1 MRALLVLCCSLALSI
16 AAPQNPALAEAQAA
30 VEKNPKDAGALLTL
44 GALYDRAGQFERAA
58 PILERAVK
66 AAPSMAAAR
75 MELAVCLARLHRYK
89 EAAVT
94 LDPVA
99 PPKDTPQLLL
109 YRRLKASIAS
119 GNKDDATAADEMAK
133 ALEIAPGDRGLAVAT
148 AVAQFRAGRLDQALA
163 SSEKSKAI
171 QDSADIENLLGDIQE
186 RRGDSLAAV
195 HGYQTAV
202 ALAPDNE
209 EYRLSLALEL
219 LRHHT
224 FEPAILV
231 LEQGS
236 KQFPASLRMRVALAL
251 GYFLVNRDSDATA
264 ALLGAMR
271 LESGRAFV
279 LDFLGDLLID
289 QSDTP
294 DNGVVKEICGDA
306 DAHTNSAMAQAVCG
320 GLLLRVQADQADD
333 AHNAEPLARLR
344 KAVQLAGD
352 NATARCQLGK
362 ALEMDQ
368 QWKDARQEM
377 EECVRLRPDSTEWHY
392 RLSRIYLRLG
402 LGDLAKEQDRLRA
415 EADQK
420 LAAQSQQRYATLAQF
435 LYALG
440 SKSEP

>member
-1 MRALLVLCCSLALSI
+1 V
-16 AAPQNPALAEAQAA
+16 NPAVSEAQAA
-30 VEKNPKDAGALLTL
+30 VEKNPKDAQALLTL
-44 GALYDRAGQFERAA
+44 GALYDRAGQFEQAA

-66 AAPSMAAAR
+66 TAPSLIAAR

-94 LDPVA
+94 LDPVG

-119 GNKDDATAADEMAK
+119 GIKDDATAADEMAK
-133 ALEIAPGDRGLAVAT
+133 ALELAPGDRGLAFAT

-163 SSEKSKAI
+163 NAEKSKKI
-171 QDSADIENLLGDIQE
+171 QDNADIENLIGDIQE

-202 ALAPDNE
+202 ELAPDNE

-236 KQFPASLRMRVALAL
+236 KRFPASLRMWVALAL
-251 GYFLVNRDSDATA
+251 GFFLVNRDSDATA
-264 ALLGAMR
+264 TLLGAMR
-271 LESGRAFV
+271 LPSGRAFV
-279 LDFLGDLLID
+279 LDYLGDLLID
-289 QSDTP
+289 QGDTP
-294 DNGVVKEICGDA
+294 DTGVVKEVCGDA
-306 DAHTNSAMAQAVCG
+306 DAHPESATAQAVCG
-320 GLLLRVQADQADD
+320 GLLLRVQADRAD
-333 AHNAEPLARLR
+333 AAAQYSGPLARLR

-362 ALEMDQ
+362 ALELNQ
-368 QWKDARQEM
+368 QWRDARQQM

-415 EADQK
+415 EADEK
-420 LAAQSQQRYATLAQF
+420 LAAQSQQRYATLARF

-440 SKSEP
+440 SKSQP

>member
-1 MRALLVLCCSLALSI
+1 
-16 AAPQNPALAEAQAA
+16 
-30 VEKNPKDAGALLTL
+30 
-44 GALYDRAGQFERAA
+44 
-58 PILERAVK
+58 
-66 AAPSMAAAR
+66 

-99 PPKDTPQLLL
+99 PPMDSPQLLL

-119 GNKDDATAADEMAK
+119 GNKDDAAAADEMAK
-133 ALEIAPGDRGLAVAT
+133 ALELARGDRGLAFAT

-163 SSEKSKAI
+163 SAEKSKGI
-171 QDSADIENLLGDIQE
+171 QDSADIENLIGDIQE

-236 KQFPASLRMRVALAL
+236 KQFPASLRMRVALGL

-264 ALLGAMR
+264 TLLGAMR

-279 LDFLGDLLID
+279 LDYLGDLLID
-289 QSDTP
+289 QGDTP
-294 DNGVVKEICGDA
+294 DTGVVKEVCADA
-306 DAHTNSAMAQAVCG
+306 DAHPDSAMAQAVCG
-320 GLLLRVQADQADD
+320 GLLLRAQADQADATHYD
-333 AHNAEPLARLR
+333 EPLARLR

-362 ALEMDQ
+362 AFELNQ
-368 QWKDARQEM
+368 QWKDARQQM

-392 RLSRIYLRLG
+392 RLSRIYVRLG

-420 LAAQSQQRYATLAQF
+420 LAAQSQQRYATLARF

>member
-1 MRALLVLCCSLALSI
+1 VG
-16 AAPQNPALAEAQAA
+16 
-30 VEKNPKDAGALLTL
+30 KNPKDARALLTL
-44 GALYDRAGQFERAA
+44 GALYDRAGQFEQAA

-66 AAPSMAAAR
+66 AAPSLAAAR

-94 LDPVA
+94 LEPVA

-119 GNKDDATAADEMAK
+119 GNKNDATAADEMAK
-133 ALEIAPGDRGLAVAT
+133 ALELAPGDRGLAFAT

-163 SSEKSKAI
+163 SAEKSKGI
-171 QDSADIENLLGDIQE
+171 QDNADIDNLIGDIEE

-202 ALAPDNE
+202 ALAPANE

-236 KQFPASLRMRVALAL
+236 KQFPVSLRMRVALAL

-264 ALLGAMR
+264 ALLGAMG

-279 LDFLGDLLID
+279 LDYLGDLLID
-289 QSDTP
+289 QGDTP
-294 DNGVVKEICGDA
+294 EAGVVKKVCDDA
-306 DAHTNSAMAQAVCG
+306 DAHPESATAQAVCG
-320 GLLLRVQADQADD
+320 GLLLRVQADGDD
-333 AHNAEPLARLR
+333 AHYAEPLARLR

-362 ALEMDQ
+362 ALELDQ
-368 QWKDARQEM
+368 QWKDARQQM

-402 LGDLAKEQDRLRA
+402 LGDLAKQQDRLRA
-415 EADQK
+415 QADQK
-420 LAAQSQQRYATLAQF
+420 LAAQSQQRYATLARF

-440 SKSEP
+440 SK

>member
-1 MRALLVLCCSLALSI
+1 MRTLLVFCCSVALSI

-30 VEKNPKDAGALLTL
+30 VEKNPEDPQALLTL
-44 GALYDRAGQFERAA
+44 GSLYDRMGQFDKAEPVLQRGVRAA
-58 PILERAVK
+58 PEL
-66 AAPSMAAAR
+66 AAAR

-89 EAAVT
+89 DAAAA

-99 PPKDTPQLLL
+99 TPEGTPQLIL

-119 GNKDDATAADEMAK
+119 GMDDHAAAADEMEK
-133 ALEIAPGDRGLAVAT
+133 ALELAPGDKDLALAT
-148 AVAQFRAGRLDQALA
+148 AVAQFRAVRLDQALA
-163 SSEKSKAI
+163 SAEKSKAA
-171 QDSADIENLLGDIQE
+171 QDSATVENLIGDIQE

-195 HGYQTAV
+195 HSYQTAV
-202 ALAPDNE
+202 AVAPDNE

-231 LEQGS
+231 LEQGA
-236 KQFPASLRMRVALAL
+236 KQFPASLRMRVALTL
-251 GYFLVNRDSDATA
+251 GYFLVNRDSDATTT
-264 ALLGAMR
+264 LLSATR

-279 LDFLGDLLID
+279 LDYLGELLID
-289 QSDTP
+289 QGDTP
-294 DNGVVKEICGDA
+294 DAAVVKEVCGDA
-306 DAHTNSAMAQAVCG
+306 DAHPDSATAQAVCG
-320 GLLLRVQADQADD
+320 GLLVRVQTDRADG
-333 AHNAEPLARLR
+333 AHYAEPLARLR
-344 KAVQLAGD
+344 KAVQLAAD

-362 ALEMDQ
+362 ALELDQ
-368 QWKDARQEM
+368 QWQDARLQM

-402 LGDLAKEQDRLRA
+402 LRDLAKEQDRLRA

-420 LAAQSQQRYATLAQF
+420 LAAQSQQRYATLARF

-440 SKSEP
+440 AK

>member
-1 MRALLVLCCSLALSI
+1 MKALVVLCCSLALSI
-16 AAPQNPALAEAQAA
+16 AAPQNTAVAEAQAA
-30 VEKNPKDAGALLTL
+30 VEKNPKDPRALLTL
-44 GALYDRAGQFERAA
+44 GALYDRMGQFEQAA
-58 PILERAVK
+58 PILERAVR
-66 AAPSMAAAR
+66 AAPSVAAAR

-89 EAAVT
+89 EAAAA

-99 PPKDTPQLLL
+99 PPKDAAQLLL

-119 GNKDDATAADEMAK
+119 GNNDDATAADEMAK
-133 ALEIAPGDRGLAVAT
+133 ALELAPVDRGLAFAT
-148 AVAQFRAGRLDQALA
+148 AVAQSRAGRLDQALA
-163 SSEKSKAI
+163 SAEKSRAI
-171 QDSADIENLLGDIQE
+171 QDGADIENLIGDIQE

-195 HGYQTAV
+195 HAYQTAV
-202 ALAPDNE
+202 ALMPDNE

-236 KQFPASLRMRVALAL
+236 KHFPDSLRLRVALAL

-264 ALLGAMR
+264 ALLGAMH
-271 LESGRAFV
+271 LQAGRSFV
-279 LDFLGDLLID
+279 LDYLGDLLID
-289 QSDTP
+289 QGDTP
-294 DNGVVKEICGDA
+294 DSGVVKEICGDA
-306 DAHTNSAMAQAVCG
+306 DGHPDSAMAQAVCG
-320 GLLLRVQADQADD
+320 GLLLRVQADQADA
-333 AHNAEPLARLR
+333 AHYAEPLARLR
-344 KAVQLAGD
+344 KAVQLAAD

-362 ALEMDQ
+362 ALELDQ
-368 QWKDARQEM
+368 QWKEARQQM

-392 RLSRIYLRLG
+392 RLSRTYMRLG

-420 LAAQSQQRYATLAQF
+420 LAAQSQQRYATLARF

-440 SKSEP
+440 SK